1 MRSKPLAG
9 VRVLDLTR
17 LLPGPLATMH
27 LADLGADVVKLED
40 TGAGDYARELGATRG
55 GDSAYFTLINR
66 NKRGLR
72 LDLKNPAGRDVFL
85 KLAEDADVLVE
96 QFRPGVMQ
104 RLGVG
109 YDTLA
114 AANPRLVYCSISG
127 YGQSGPYRDRAG
139 HDINYVGYA
148 GVGDQIGVENGPPV
162 IPNFQIADLLGGSL
176 APVMGILAALLDA
189 RSSGKGRYVDC
200 AMTDAVLAHAVLP
213 LSGLIEE
220 GKPPERGAATL
231 SGALPGYNVYRTR
244 DQRYLAV
251 GALEKKFW
259 ENLCD
264 ALDCPELK
272 PDHLV
277 RGKRARGV
285 KLRLAE
291 IFAAQDQSY
300 WVERLADKD
309 CCVSP
314 ILTIEEALR
323 DEQFRARG
331 MVLKDSRGEPI
342 GIALPLQMSEFT
354 FSVDRGPPGRGEH
367 TDEILREA
375 GYSAADINS
384 LRQSGAI

>member
-27 LADLGADVVKLED
+27 LADLGADVVKIED
-40 TGAGDYARELGATRG
+40 TGAGDYARDLGATRG

-85 KLAEDADVLVE
+85 KLAKHADVLVE

-148 GVGDQIGVENGPPV
+148 GVGDQIGAENGPPV

-189 RSSGKGRYVDC
+189 RASGKGRYVDC
-200 AMTDAVLAHAVLP
+200 AMADAVLAHAVLP

-264 ALDCPELK
+264 ALGCPELK
-272 PDHLV
+272 PDHAG
-277 RGKRARGV
+277 RGERARRA

-291 IFAAQDQSY
+291 IFAAQDRSY

-384 LRQSGAI
+384 LRHSGAI